1 MESSEIKNRAI
12 KRIWKMMP
20 ALSLILLIII
30 IAVMSSRIKSESDR
44 VAAEKLATLQKERPP
59 VNVVVLDIVPSSI
72 YDRIN
77 LPAQVE
83 PWVELKI
90 MAEVSGRAVS
100 VKAEEG
106 SYLQK
111 DDLIAQLDPRD
122 YENTLASVSAEYELA
137 KLDLER
143 SRSLFMEQLITKA
156 QIDQAIAKVE
166 TLDASVK
173 NAELGVER
181 AAIRAPI
188 SGLMNHLDVK
198 EGLFM
203 NVNDPVGIILDNSRV
218 KVSVG
223 IPEADVND
231 IKELSLFDIT
241 IEALGNKTLKG
252 TKHFLSQSPETFA
265 HLYQLEIEVD
275 NSKRTILPG
284 MFARVNIVKREVK
297 NSFSVPLYSV
307 ISRSDE
313 QYIYV
318 EKDGIAHVRMVETGI
333 LEGWKIEIKKGLSKG
348 DRVIVVGHRNVDE
361 GQDVNVVRA
370 VSDPEDLF
378 K

>member
-12 KRIWKMMP
+12 KRIWKMLP

-30 IAVMSSRIKSESDR
+30 IIVMSSKIKSEGDR
-44 VAAEKLATLQKERPP
+44 VAAEKLAALHKERPP
-59 VNVVVLDIVPSSI
+59 VNVVVLDIMPSSI
-72 YDRIN
+72 YDRID

-90 MAEVSGRAVS
+90 MSEVSGRAVK
-100 VKAEEG
+100 VAAKEG
-106 SYLQK
+106 SHVK
-111 DDLIAQLDPRD
+111 KGDLIAQLDPRD
-122 YENTLASVSAEYELA
+122 YENTLASARAEYELA

-143 SRSLFMEQLITKA
+143 NRSLYSEQLITKA
-156 QIDQAIAKVE
+156 QIDQAKAKVE
-166 TLDASVK
+166 TFNASVK

-188 SGLMNHLDVK
+188 SGLVNHLDVK

-203 NVNDPVGIILDNSRV
+203 NDHDPVGIILDNSRV
-218 KVSVG
+218 KVTVG
-223 IPEADVND
+223 IPEADVNE
-231 IKELSLFDIT
+231 IKKLSHFDVS
-241 IEALGNKTLKG
+241 IEAIGNRTLKG
-252 TKHFLSQSPETFA
+252 RKHFLSQSPETLA
-265 HLYQLEIEVD
+265 HLYKLEIEVD
-275 NSKRTILPG
+275 NSNGAILPG

-297 NSFSVPLYSV
+297 DSFSVPLYSV
-307 ISRSDE
+307 IMRSDE

-318 EKDGIAHVRMVETGI
+318 EKDGIAHVRMVQTGI
-333 LEGWKIEIKKGLSKG
+333 LEGWKIEIEKGLSKG

-361 GQDVNVVRA
+361 GQKVNVVRA

>member
-1 MESSEIKNRAI
+1 MESSEIKNRTV
-12 KRIWKMMP
+12 KRIWKMLP

-30 IAVMSSRIKSESDR
+30 IMVMSSRIKSESDR
-44 VAAEKLATLQKERPP
+44 VAAEKLATLHKKRPP
-59 VNVVVLDIVPSSI
+59 VNVVVLDVKPSSI
-72 YDRIN
+72 YDRID

-83 PWVELKI
+83 PWVELEI

-100 VKAEEG
+100 VKAKEG
-106 SYLQK
+106 SYVEK
-111 DDLIAQLDPRD
+111 GDLIAQLDPRD
-122 YENTLASVSAEYELA
+122 YENTLASVRAEYKLA

-143 SRSLFMEQLITKA
+143 SRSLYGEQLITKA

-166 TLDASVK
+166 TLYASVK

-181 AAIRAPI
+181 AAIKAPI
-188 SGLMNHLDVK
+188 SGLVNHLDVK
-198 EGLFM
+198 EGLLM
-203 NVNDPVGIILDNSRV
+203 NVHDPVAVILDNSRV
-218 KVSVG
+218 KVIVG
-223 IPEADVND
+223 IPEADVNE
-231 IKELSLFDIT
+231 IKKLSDFDVS
-241 IEALGNKTLKG
+241 IEAIGNMTIRGK
-252 TKHFLSQSPETFA
+252 KHFLSQSPETFA

-275 NSKRTILPG
+275 NRDGTILSG

-297 NSFSVPLYSV
+297 DSFSVPLYSV

-318 EKDGIAHVRMVETGI
+318 EKDGIVHVRMVETGI
-333 LEGWKIEIKKGLSKG
+333 LEGWKIEIKKGLANG

-361 GQDVNVVRA
+361 GQEVNVVRS

-378 K
+378 R

>member
-1 MESSEIKNRAI
+1 MESSELKNKAV
-12 KRIWKMMP
+12 KRIWKMLP

-30 IAVMSSRIKSESDR
+30 IVVMSARISSESKR
-44 VAAEKLATLQKERPP
+44 IEAEKLATLHKERPP
-59 VNVVVLDIVPSSI
+59 VNVVVLDIMPSSI
-72 YDRIN
+72 YDRID

-90 MAEVSGRAVS
+90 MSEVSGRAVKVA
-100 VKAEEG
+100 VKEG
-106 SYLQK
+106 GRVNK
-111 DDLIAQLDPRD
+111 GDLIAQLDSRD
-122 YENTLASVSAEYELA
+122 YDNQLASEKAEYELA

-143 SRSLFMEQLITKA
+143 NRSLFTEQLITQA
-156 QIDQAIAKVE
+156 QLDQAIAKINTIE
-166 TLDASVK
+166 ASAK
-173 NAELGVER
+173 NAELKVER

-188 SGLMNHLDVK
+188 SGLVNHLDVK

-218 KVSVG
+218 KVTVG
-223 IPEADVND
+223 IPEADVNE
-231 IKELSLFDIT
+231 IKKLLHFDVT

-252 TKHFLSQSPETFA
+252 RKHFLSQSPETLA

-275 NSKRTILPG
+275 NSNRAILPG

-297 NSFSVPLYSV
+297 DSFSVPLYSV

-313 QYIYV
+313 QYVYV
-318 EKDGIAHVRMVETGI
+318 EKDGIAHVRMVKTGI
-333 LEGWKIEIKKGLSKG
+333 LEGWKIEIEKGLSKG

-361 GQDVNVVRA
+361 GQMVNVVRA